1 MTSELG
7 HLLPELRHE
16 ATLCNEERI
25 RRIQLDRWISYPKA
39 EVILARMSE
48 LLAYPPHDRM
58 PALLIYGGTGMGK
71 TKILRKFI
79 RDYPAAFDDSVGITH
94 MRVIHMQMP
103 PEPDEKSFY
112 EGLLDALGS
121 PTNHYHTVAQLRRIA
136 RDLLQF
142 VKARTLIIDELHSM
156 LAGTHRQQ
164 QILLSTLR
172 FLANDIKLPL
182 ICAGTGNAKRAL
194 MTDQQLA
201 DRFEIIE
208 LSRWRNDE
216 AFNRLLASFLALL
229 PLRQQSDLL
238 APAVRKALLDHSD
251 GVTVRIVRLIEAMAI
266 DAFDPDANEST
277 WKVSA
282 LFPHCR
288 CCFPWR
294 IDPTLAFPEGSGHGS
309 SRTATLFRRDP
320 LLMVGTNSR
329 RVWRRPL

>member
-112 EGLLDALGS
+112 EGC
-121 PTNHYHTVAQLRRIA
+121 
-136 RDLLQF
+136 
-142 VKARTLIIDELHSM
+142 SM
-156 LAGTHRQQ
+156 LWALPRTTTTSSPSCVASPGTFCSSSR
-164 QILLSTLR
+164 R
-172 FLANDIKLPL
+172 
-182 ICAGTGNAKRAL
+182 
-194 MTDQQLA
+194 
-201 DRFEIIE
+201 E
-208 LSRWRNDE
+208 LS
-216 AFNRLLASFLALL
+216 S
-229 PLRQQSDLL
+229 
-238 APAVRKALLDHSD
+238 
-251 GVTVRIVRLIEAMAI
+251 
-266 DAFDPDANEST
+266 ST
-277 WKVSA
+277 S
-282 LFPHCR
+282 CIR
-288 CCFPWR
+288 C
-294 IDPTLAFPEGSGHGS
+294 
-309 SRTATLFRRDP
+309 
-320 LLMVGTNSR
+320 
-329 RVWRRPL
+329 

>member
-7 HLLPELRHE
+7 HLFPEHRHE

-39 EVILARMSE
+39 EAILARMSE

-79 RDYPAAFDDSVGITH
+79 RDYPPAFDDSVGITH
-94 MRVIHMQMP
+94 TQVVHMQMP

-121 PTNHYHTVAQLRRIA
+121 PTNHYHNVAQLRRIA

-156 LAGTHRQQ
+156 LAGTQRQQ
-164 QILLSTLR
+164 QILLNTLR

-216 AFNRLLASFLALL
+216 AFNRLLASFLGLL
-229 PLRQQSDLL
+229 PLRQPSDLL
-238 APAVRKALLDHSD
+238 TPAVRKALIDQSE
-251 GVTVRIVRLIEAMAI
+251 GVTVRIVRLIEALAI
-266 DAFDPDANEST
+266 DAIRSGRE
-277 WKVSA
+277 
-282 LFPHCR
+282 
-288 CCFPWR
+288 R
-294 IDPTLAFPEGSGHGS
+294 IDMESFSVVPSL
-309 SRTATLFRRDP
+309 P
-320 LLMVGTNSR
+320 LLLSMEDRSHAVIS
-329 RVWRRPL
+329 

>member
-58 PALLIYGGTGMGK
+58 PALLIYGSTGMGK

-79 RDYPAAFDDSVGITH
+79 REYPAAFD
-94 MRVIHMQMP
+94 
-103 PEPDEKSFY
+103 EKRFY

-164 QILLSTLR
+164 QILLNTLR

-201 DRFEIIE
+201 DRFEIME

-216 AFNRLLASFLALL
+216 AFNRLLASFLGLL
-229 PLRQQSDLL
+229 PLRQRSDLL

-251 GVTVRIVRLIEAMAI
+251 GVTVRIVRLIEALAI
-266 DAFDPDANEST
+266 DAIRSGRE
-277 WKVSA
+277 
-282 LFPHCR
+282 
-288 CCFPWR
+288 R
-294 IDPTLAFPEGSGHGS
+294 IDMESFSVVS
-309 SRTATLFRRDP
+309 SLP
-320 LLMVGTNSR
+320 LLLSMEDQSHAGIS
-329 RVWRRPL
+329 